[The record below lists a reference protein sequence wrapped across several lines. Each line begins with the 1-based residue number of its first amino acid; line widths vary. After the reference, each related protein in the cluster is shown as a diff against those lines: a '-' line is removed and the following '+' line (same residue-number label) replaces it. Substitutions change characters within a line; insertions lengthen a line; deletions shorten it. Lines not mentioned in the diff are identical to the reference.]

1 MGRDENPIEITVE
14 EFRESYPEFVNPPYT
29 DAVVKRFINLSY
41 CYISNLNCGCVRED
55 CRAQVLMLM
64 TAHLM
69 VIWTQIQRNGGVPM
83 VGGVSMS
90 FGLTQKSK
98 VGDVEVSL
106 AMPNIASLYQS
117 WINST
122 YYGQLL
128 YNLLMA
134 HAATPR
140 YVGGTRNR
148 LFWTH

>member
-1 MGRDENPIEITVE
+1 
-14 EFRESYPEFVNPPYT
+14 
-29 DAVVKRFINLSY
+29 
-41 CYISNLNCGCVRED
+41 
-55 CRAQVLMLM
+55 
-64 TAHLM
+64 
-69 VIWTQIQRNGGVPM
+69 M

-98 VGDVEVSL
+98 IGDIDVSL

-122 YYGQLL
+122 NYGQLL

-140 YVGGTRNR
+140 YVGGTPNR
-148 LFWTH
+148 FFWTR